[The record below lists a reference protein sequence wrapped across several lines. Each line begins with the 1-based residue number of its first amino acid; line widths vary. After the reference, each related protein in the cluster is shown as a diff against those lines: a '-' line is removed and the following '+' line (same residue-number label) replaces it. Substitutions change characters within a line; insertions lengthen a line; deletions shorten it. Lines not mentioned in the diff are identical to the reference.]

1 MRYSPST
8 NGFYPEEINYG
19 DNLPKDLIVISD
31 ELYQNLLTGQSEGKV
46 ITANGKKLPYLS
58 DMPPPTKEEAIAPA
72 IGTKASL
79 LSEATVAISPLQD
92 SIDLDMATV
101 EEEKKLAAWKK
112 YRVLVNRVDT
122 SLAPDIEWPEK
133 P

>member
-58 DMPPPTKEEAIAPA
+58 DMPPPTKEEAIALA

-92 SIDLDMATV
+92 SIDLDMATD
-101 EEEKKLAAWKK
+101 EEERKLAAWKK

>member
-58 DMPPPTKEEAIAPA
+58 DMPPPTKEEAIALA